1 MAIGDAASGKGRTTA
16 TADDLRRMIPISELL
31 DRDAVRAVA
40 FLRRRQLPHGEFA
53 TMLGADRRLSSPVLE
68 SSPFG
73 TTFVISALA
82 QLGGT
87 GAGDMIARAAAFVRG
102 EMEFGGV
109 WRYHSRRQ
117 HKHARLPPDLD
128 DTACASH
135 ALRLAGSPVPHNE
148 WAFLANRDAAGRF
161 RTWILP
167 RRENRWDARFAVA
180 RSLGTVQA
188 RLRASRVPVPAAED
202 PRFRVMHIDRDDVDP
217 VVNANVVLY
226 LGEREETRPAINFV
240 VGSVLADA
248 TPFSIYYHDP
258 LALYHAAARA
268 YRHGATA
275 LGVLRRPI
283 LERIAR
289 TASSVDALTPLQAAL
304 AASAVLAFDPDEPL
318 GGELLRIVRSTQRED
333 GGWDACAYYAVWGSE
348 ELTTAFCL
356 EALAQGSLAGRTS
369 RSVQRGNPSG

>member
-1 MAIGDAASGKGRTTA
+1 VNVEDEVNESTTS
-16 TADDLRRMIPISELL
+16 IE
-31 DRDAVRAVA
+31 RAVA

-53 TMLGADRRLSSPVLE
+53 TMLGADRALSSPVFD

-73 TTFVISALA
+73 TTIVISALA
-82 QLGGT
+82 QLGRT
-87 GAGDMIARAAAFVRG
+87 DAGDMIARAAAFVRS

-109 WRYHSRRQ
+109 WRYHSPRQ

-135 ALRLAGSPVPHNE
+135 ALRLAGSPVPRND

-167 RRENRWDARFAVA
+167 SRENRWDARFAFA
-180 RSLGTVQA
+180 RSLGFVQA
-188 RLRASRVPVPAAED
+188 RVRGSRVPAPASED
-202 PRFRVMHIDRDDVDP
+202 PRFRVMQIDRDDVDP
-217 VVNANVVLY
+217 VVNANVVLH
-226 LGEREETRPAINFV
+226 LCERDETRPAIDFV
-240 VGSVLADA
+240 VGAVLADA
-248 TPFSIYYHDP
+248 TPFSIYYQDP

-289 TASSVDALTPLQAAL
+289 RTSPVGALTPLQAAL
-304 AASAVLAFDPDEPL
+304 AASAVLAFAPDEPL
-318 GGELLRIVRSTQRED
+318 GGELLRVVRSTQRDD
-333 GGWDACAYYAVWGSE
+333 GGWDAYAYYCVWGSE

-356 EALAQGSLAGRTS
+356 EALAHAKTACATGQDIPVRAAEETS
-369 RSVQRGNPSG
+369 G